1 MNKNQ
6 ITENLRHT
14 FRKYDTP
21 TNLISLEI
29 LDFKF
34 QTNTTEGEEEDMK

>member
-14 FRKYDTP
+14 FGKYDTP

-34 QTNTTEGEEEDMK
+34 QTNTTKEKKGM